1 MKNSLIKKFNVDV
14 SDGKGTD
21 EYLFEAFNEY
31 DAACRYLIDC
41 NPNFEFDSIPNSL
54 KEIISLCKK
63 NGIKL
68 IIEEVTE
75 EAIEGDKKNKDVE
88 TLIQVLKSKKKFKAF
103 SSRENKMVNLS
114 VQNPILGE
122 FVSIDIDF
130 SIDTCMNSIKETIP
144 YSVIIGKLLNGKDGY
159 AIFNNKDK
167 LIHKNLTGRISS
179 QAKMNSI
186 ENEVNP
192 IIEDAFLWIEN
203 KYDTGVNMVFN
214 RLT

>member
-31 DAACRYLIDC
+31 DAACSYLIDC

-75 EAIEGDKKNKDVE
+75 EA
-88 TLIQVLKSKKKFKAF
+88 
-103 SSRENKMVNLS
+103 
-114 VQNPILGE
+114 
-122 FVSIDIDF
+122 
-130 SIDTCMNSIKETIP
+130 
-144 YSVIIGKLLNGKDGY
+144 
-159 AIFNNKDK
+159 
-167 LIHKNLTGRISS
+167 
-179 QAKMNSI
+179 
-186 ENEVNP
+186 
-192 IIEDAFLWIEN
+192 
-203 KYDTGVNMVFN
+203 
-214 RLT
+214 